1 MNEAQAILRHVRGLG
16 GDLHVVGNDLIVDAP
31 KGALSTDDLAK
42 LRDRKPEVM
51 DLVTRGFITPPNR
64 AQHRNTRE
72 EWTARDWR
80 AFYDERAGIAEHLGE
95 VSRAIAEVRAFE
107 CTVVAWLNHNPA
119 PENGPDQCAHCGG
132 TTTAGDAL
140 PYLNAGGY
148 VWLHAD
154 CHADWMR
161 HRRAEAVE
169 ALRGM
174 GINNAG
180 T

>member
-1 MNEAQAILRHVRGLG
+1 MPRPRNFSAPPRAASNYRRAAHVARVLPSEATSLRTPKSPENCDFSGVVARVAHVAHENERSEKDSGAGW
-16 GDLHVVGNDLIVDAP
+16 DVG
-31 KGALSTDDLAK
+31 
-42 LRDRKPEVM
+42 
-51 DLVTRGFITPPNR
+51 
-64 AQHRNTRE
+64 
-72 EWTARDWR
+72 DWR

-95 VSRAIAEVRAFE
+95 VSRAEAEARALE
-107 CTVVAWLNHNPA
+107 CTVIAWLNHNPA